1 MIDIFDISGKKIES
15 GEVLSDLLIT
25 SSCQHVEEL
34 MKSNYVQLSWNDA
47 QKYTLPVGSYIV
59 PFPNE
64 RNPYTS
70 QDARYPI
77 KYRLFEPYIAEAKHE
92 TNYVYEPQFQHPIMW
107 LSYLP
112 LMLVT
117 GNVSNWN
124 DAIKKTT
131 WGYTGTPRQIA
142 AFIVD
147 CINWL
152 SKHLP
157 AFGDVMGDGW
167 TACVDTDLAPTVT
180 VNFEST
186 SIMGGASQIASACDC
201 EFHFDY
207 AQKQFRLGIIRYGEE
222 FEMITGVNVGVASV
236 SRTKKDYHNAFLV
249 KGSTRNLSQPT
260 DGGENM
266 QVTERLTLDPT
277 KYPDSIIY
285 TDPDGKFLSRDEFL
299 ALGMPS
305 LIEELVFDDIYPK
318 LELYLYNV
326 RERKCWK
333 LDSETGNKVEDED
346 GEEDTDGKKYKT
358 YSKWYFRLAYPIYI
372 TDSDGNRMVSRW
384 VAYKLSD
391 KNIIEGQTAQITF
404 LPNYESDAKP
414 SLMLGQGDFDVV
426 YFDKQTQEKGE
437 DDINANGFTALE
449 GDYRIVFKE
458 DNNVIIPTTSK
469 GGIFPQGETT
479 PSLKGNKAT
488 LINVVVDEAYK
499 EQARLDLEMVAKRK
513 VSLLRSDLNN
523 YELSSNPV
531 YFEENN
537 PQLHLGQAVIY
548 DDGQRFNDGISY
560 RLSTHII
567 KIVTQLDYPFVKEIT
582 IGNEKVK
589 GDISTLKEQVKT
601 MVTTLS
607 GDSGGGV
614 YVIGL
619 NDFTPATDS
628 NVYSARRSRMEF
640 LSKTED
646 GTAKSTI
653 TWEKVQKFIG
663 GLLVGKYNSENG
675 GSWSLDSVGRSH
687 LVTDYMEVRM
697 KAIFEELVIKKTSAI
712 GGKEIISPAGGVK
725 IHKVEVVSVTYNAT
739 EQKAY
744 RCYFLAEQEGDAVD
758 NDFAID
764 DQVRSESFNLKS
776 GAYHKAGNHFYW
788 RLVIGRDE
796 NPVELEGIR
805 YHYIDLSDS
814 DCATDSDIPAIG
826 DTLSQCGNRSDI
838 VRQNCLI
845 FSSVDVY
852 SPSVSLYHGINSYSF
867 ANKEYV
873 EYGVNKQTDKAF
885 FNVYGDLY
893 IGDRPT
899 KENGNEGKSYIRYD
913 SAKKL
918 MEIKAKI
925 DAKSTIGDRD
935 IDAYIKENT
944 LSSDD
949 VKNLINNSEIIGSL
963 QNQID
968 GAIETWYYEGK
979 PTLENLPAQGW
990 TDDETKNKH
999 IGDLY
1004 YDKASGKGYRFLK
1017 DETGAYIWAIITDE
1031 DITKALALAGEKK
1044 RIFGVTPTPPYD
1056 VNDLWVYAVYP
1067 SDGSKYNKEIL
1078 RCVTAKSAGEKFSID
1093 DWALASDYAT
1103 NTKVA
1108 QLDYLKDA
1116 LKNDTVVD
1124 GGLILSTLIALRDK
1138 SKNIQSG
1145 INGAVQ
1151 DAKYK
1156 GGGIAAWYG
1165 GEMGDIEDKSNY
1177 PGVTNWA
1184 KSLLRFDGSGY
1195 LANGNISWE
1204 AEGKVNIKD
1213 LHALINTA
1221 DTDVLN
1227 VLASIY
1233 NMFSTRVKESETLI
1247 LPQLRFG
1254 GLFIERL
1261 RQEDLDNN
1269 DVVLTQ
1275 KELKD
1280 RFVTI
1285 DWFNKVFSVVDDK
1298 QSDLPVNGNISSGA
1312 SIHAKMGL
1320 WSDGGISALGNS
1332 ASSGGSGGGGLDA
1345 ELLWSL
1351 LGNSGTEQISKSH
1364 LADALA
1370 GYATEEWIEGK
1381 GYLTSHQDISG
1392 KADRSELSGY
1402 LPLTGG
1408 TLTGN
1413 LNLGGNTLFAGD
1425 ISVDTEGKNWNLPRK
1440 NSIKLLLCRDVPA
1453 TGSPSSYMSGVSI
1466 LTNYVGFQ
1474 LVSYGGWKD
1483 ELYFRK
1489 IEDNGVWHDWYRI
1502 YHEGFKPT
1510 KSDVGLG
1517 NVDNTADAN
1526 KSVSYA
1532 TTAGS
1537 ANAANGVV
1545 CNLLP
1550 NAGSTVKSN
1559 KDAIVQYFNKN
1570 SGLGTNV
1577 AVSSFLIRNWDNDSA
1592 TVISDSVYSF
1602 IKISGG
1608 YSTSKYAQYLLS
1620 SFGEKPVGV
1629 IGRSE
1634 NTWGKFHWIAYK
1646 EDIPTKVSQLSNDSG
1661 YITSSGSC
1669 AYASTA
1675 GIANSVAWSNVS
1687 GRPTSMPASDV
1698 YAWAK
1703 AATKP
1708 YYTYDEIKVKGLVSV
1723 ADFTRVVIA
1732 LCEVTKSQ
1740 AYTGTFSSGEILYYR
1755 SNGII
1760 PIEYARVN
1768 FIDCYNLNYDA
1779 YYSLETSTENESKDK
1794 PISSIYASA
1803 GFRKCT
1809 FVYNGKHYAGVE
1821 VYFSQA
1827 ASYYWRGYSHGHT
1840 VFGVIVEQGGT
1851 VKNEEIYNSLSYNGQ
1866 DRSGISFG
1874 NVRANSFVRKGSS
1887 DSYVLLGG
1895 GGHSLISSL
1904 SVAVATKLQTART
1917 IWGQSFDGTSDIT
1930 GPFQY
1935 ESVHISNLNE
1945 IWSTGPLWLQ
1955 NGARTTGDVIISHNN
1970 GGRVGIGTLSPRRK
1984 FHVEGTSYFTDEML
1998 LESSDFKTF
2007 RISRTN
2013 VGNASL
2019 GVNSNGLYI
2028 YSNVTG
2034 VGEGEM
2040 NFKGGVGLG
2049 IDCTPQYKLHVN
2061 GDMATTGRAIVGS
2074 IVIGDITISYD
2085 KANKGLRIAGGGL
2098 YTDSYL
2104 SSLGVDTSTALSV
2117 KKWADSI
2124 QITTESD
2131 AELATAYSIGNL
2143 YRMINS
2149 NQKSITESLNQSVS
2163 ALQGRCTSLEQRV
2176 SALEKKV
2183 NK

>member
-1 MIDIFDISGKKIES
+1 MIQIKRNNSVIFTLEDFGEGSKLSYQLMDHHYVVLKFTTEAPIYFEIGDSVDIPDFGYFELTSAYFPKQNDSDGFEYELQMDAYYMSWKNKLCKYRPQHGANETSFKLTTTVGVHMNVILSNLKALGLTYKGHEFTVDYTTYNSKAFDVQKRFLVEYNSISIIDALNTICSEDALNCEWWVDGSIIYLGFCEMR
-15 GEVLSDLLIT
+15 GQTTFEQDVNVLSMSFSESKSTYIT
-25 SSCQHVEEL
+25 RLYAFGSDRNIPKGYFTGSDADVTTDGIATDYLMLPTVSVDEDGFYAKDGYIENVNVVKNEKQAIEGVVMFEDEYPKVSCTVSEVKTYDSTVDNEDGTKTTQTFWQVTSTDSFTTSFETSWVKSKLTLGIKFTSGALTGMEFDVEFKVIDNNKYFE
-34 MKSNYVQLSWNDA
+34 VIANDT
-47 QKYTLPVGSYIV
+47 YGRTLPDGVMCPKVGDT
-59 PFPNE
+59 FFLFNW
-64 RNPYTS
+64 
-70 QDARYPI
+70 DATKI
-77 KYRLFEPYIAEAKHE
+77 
-92 TNYVYEPQFQHPIMW
+92 T
-107 LSYLP
+107 
-112 LMLVT
+112 
-117 GNVSNWN
+117 
-124 DAIKKTT
+124 
-131 WGYTGTPRQIA
+131 
-142 AFIVD
+142 
-147 CINWL
+147 
-152 SKHLP
+152 
-157 AFGDVMGDGW
+157 
-167 TACVDTDLAPTVT
+167 DTDLIPTARLSLFGRAKQYYQKT
-180 VNFEST
+180 MISNSNFT
-186 SIMGGASQIASACDC
+186 CTM
-201 EFHFDY
+201 
-207 AQKQFRLGIIRYGEE
+207 
-222 FEMITGVNVGVASV
+222 
-236 SRTKKDYHNAFLV
+236 
-249 KGSTRNLSQPT
+249 
-260 DGGENM
+260 
-266 QVTERLTLDPT
+266 
-277 KYPDSIIY
+277 
-285 TDPDGKFLSRDEFL
+285 
-299 ALGMPS
+299 
-305 LIEELVFDDIYPK
+305 
-318 LELYLYNV
+318 
-326 RERKCWK
+326 
-333 LDSETGNKVEDED
+333 D
-346 GEEDTDGKKYKT
+346 GEKFYNNGTYNYHPMGEQVKLINPMFAQVDTDGKHYRNSRIIGMEIALDIPYDHPQYIVGEKAAT
-358 YSKWYFRLAYPIYI
+358 SRLGKLEDKVESI
-372 TDSDGNRMVSRW
+372 TVNGIQIGSAGSGN
-384 VAYKLSD
+384 
-391 KNIIEGQTAQITF
+391 
-404 LPNYESDAKP
+404 
-414 SLMLGQGDFDVV
+414 
-426 YFDKQTQEKGE
+426 
-437 DDINANGFTALE
+437 
-449 GDYRIVFKE
+449 
-458 DNNVIIPTTSK
+458 
-469 GGIFPQGETT
+469 
-479 PSLKGNKAT
+479 
-488 LINVVVDEAYK
+488 
-499 EQARLDLEMVAKRK
+499 
-513 VSLLRSDLNN
+513 
-523 YELSSNPV
+523 
-531 YFEENN
+531 
-537 PQLHLGQAVIY
+537 
-548 DDGQRFNDGISY
+548 
-560 RLSTHII
+560 
-567 KIVTQLDYPFVKEIT
+567 
-582 IGNEKVK
+582 
-589 GDISTLKEQVKT
+589 
-601 MVTTLS
+601 
-607 GDSGGGV
+607 GGGV

-663 GLLVGKYNSENG
+663 GLLVGTYNSENG

-687 LVTDYMEVRM
+687 LVTDYLEVRM
-697 KAIFEELVIKKTSAI
+697 KAIFEELVIKKTSTI
-712 GGKEIISPAGGVK
+712 GGKEIISPAGGIK
-725 IHKVEVVSVTYNAT
+725 IHKTEEVSVTYNAT

-744 RCYFLAEQEGDAVD
+744 RCYFLAEQEGDVVD
-758 NDFAID
+758 NDFVVD

-788 RLVIGRDE
+788 RLVIGRNE

-814 DCATDSDIPAIG
+814 DCATGSDIPAIG

-838 VRQNCLI
+838 ERQNCLI

-885 FNVYGDLY
+885 FNVYGDMF

-913 SAKKL
+913 SAKKQ

-935 IDAYIKENT
+935 IDVYIKDNT

-949 VKNLINNSEIIGSL
+949 VKNLINSSEIIGSL

-968 GAIETWYYEGK
+968 GAIETWYYEGE

-1044 RIFGVTPTPPYD
+1044 RIFGRTPTPPYD
-1056 VNDLWVYAVYP
+1056 VDDLWVYAVYQ
-1067 SDGSKYNKEIL
+1067 SDGIKYNKDIL
-1078 RCVTAKSAGEKFSID
+1078 RCITAKSAGEKFSID
-1093 DWALASDYAT
+1093 DWALASNYAT
-1103 NTKVA
+1103 NTRVA

-1116 LKNDTVVD
+1116 LKNDTVVN

-1138 SKNIQSG
+1138 SENIQSG
-1145 INGAVQ
+1145 INGAIQ
-1151 DAKYK
+1151 NTTEYK

-1195 LANGNISWE
+1195 LANGNISWGS
-1204 AEGKVNIKD
+1204 EGQVSIKD
-1213 LHALINTA
+1213 LSALINT
-1221 DTDVLN
+1221 DKTDILN
-1227 VLASIY
+1227 VLSSISS
-1233 NMFSTRVKESETLI
+1233 MFSTRVKESEVLI

-1254 GLFIERL
+1254 ELFINRL
-1261 RQEDLDNN
+1261 NTADTNLNNN

-1275 KELKD
+1275 GELKD

-1298 QSDLPVNGNISSGA
+1298 KSDLPVNGNISAGA
-1312 SIHAKMGL
+1312 SIHAKMSL

-1332 ASSGGSGGGGLDA
+1332 DTTGGGGGGLMGSIVPYA
-1345 ELLWSL
+1345 KAIALTVQNEGSEIASAWSVKML
-1351 LGNSGTEQISKSH
+1351 YDKIETIDVSGQLTS
-1364 LADALA
+1364 
-1370 GYATEEWIEGK
+1370 
-1381 GYLTSHQDISG
+1381 YLTKQEAQTLYQPVGNYLTAHQDISG
-1392 KADRSELSGY
+1392 KADRSELLGY

-1425 ISVDTEGKNWNLPRK
+1425 ISIDAEGGNWNFSK
-1440 NSIKLLLCRDVPA
+1440 GNKIKLLSWNGSTET
-1453 TGSPSSYMSGVSI
+1453 TGAPGRWYSGVSFM
-1466 LTNYVGFQ
+1466 THYVGFQ
-1474 LVSYGGWKD
+1474 LLSYGGD
-1483 ELYFRK
+1483 NETLLFRK
-1489 IEDNGVWHDWYRI
+1489 MQDNGVWHSWYYI
-1502 YHEGFKPT
+1502 YHQGFKPT

-1526 KSVSYA
+1526 KSVLYA

-1545 CNLLP
+1545 CNLLH

-1559 KDAIVQYFNKN
+1559 KDAIVQYFNNN

-1620 SFGEKPVGV
+1620 SYGEKPVGV

-1675 GIANSVAWSNVS
+1675 GIANSVAWVNVS

-1703 AATKP
+1703 AAAKP
-1708 YYTYDEIKVKGLVSV
+1708 NYTYDEIKVKSLVNV

-1732 LCEVTKSQ
+1732 LCEVKKSQ
-1740 AYTGTFSSGEILYYR
+1740 AYTCTFSSGEILYYR
-1755 SNGII
+1755 TNGVI

-1768 FIDCYNLNYDA
+1768 FIDSYFLNYDA
-1779 YYSLETSTENESKDK
+1779 KYSLETSTENESKDK

-1840 VFGVIVEQGGT
+1840 VFGVIVEQNNT
-1851 VKNEEIYNSLSYNGQ
+1851 VKNEEIYNSLSYDGQ

-1874 NVRANSFVRKGSS
+1874 NVRANSFAKKDSS

-1895 GGHSLISSL
+1895 GGHALISSL
-1904 SVAVATKLQTART
+1904 SVATAAKLQTART
-1917 IWGQSFDGTSDIT
+1917 IWGQRFDGTSNVSGTIT
-1930 GPFQY
+1930 GATTITASGRVTASEFKGNFVSDGTVFY
-1935 ESVHISNLNE
+1935 FGNSANVIGNGTDAVLYAYGGNNLLFY
-1945 IWSTGPLWLQ
+1945 T
-1955 NGARTTGDVIISHNN
+1955 NGTNRMVIE
-1970 GGRVGIGTLSPRRK
+1970 GGGNVGIGTTSPT
-1984 FHVEGTSYFTDEML
+1984 H
-1998 LESSDFKTF
+1998 
-2007 RISRTN
+2007 
-2013 VGNASL
+2013 
-2019 GVNSNGLYI
+2019 
-2028 YSNVTG
+2028 
-2034 VGEGEM
+2034 
-2040 NFKGGVGLG
+2040 
-2049 IDCTPQYKLHVN
+2049 KLHVN
-2061 GDMATTGRAIVGS
+2061 GDMATTGRAIVDS
-2074 IVIGDITISYD
+2074 LQIGNITIIYD
-2085 KANKGLRIAGGGL
+2085 AANKGLRIAGGGL

-2104 SSLGVDTSTALSV
+2104 SSLGVDASTALSV
-2117 KKWADSI
+2117 KKYADSI

-2131 AELATAYSIGNL
+2131 SELATAYSIGNL
-2143 YRMINS
+2143 YRLINS
-2149 NQKSITESLNQSVS
+2149 NQKTITQSLNQSVG

-2176 SALEKKV
+2176 SALENKV

>member
-1 MIDIFDISGKKIES
+1 MIDIFDISGQKIEG
-15 GEVLSDLLIT
+15 GEVLNDLLIT

-59 PFPNE
+59 PFPDE
-64 RNPYTS
+64 HNPYTS
-70 QDARYPI
+70 QDTRYPI
-77 KYRLFEPYIAEAKHE
+77 KYRLFEPYIPEAKHE

-112 LMLVT
+112 LMLIS
-117 GNVSNWN
+117 GNISDWN

-152 SKHLP
+152 SKHVP

-372 TDSDGNRMVSRW
+372 TDSDGNRTVSRW

-607 GDSGGGV
+607 GDSGSGV

-687 LVTDYMEVRM
+687 LVTDYLEVRM

-776 GAYHKAGNHFYW
+776 GTYHKAGNHFYW

-814 DCATDSDIPAIG
+814 DCANGSDIPAIG

-838 VRQNCLI
+838 ERQNCLI

-935 IDAYIKENT
+935 IDAYIRDNT

-990 TDDETKNKH
+990 TDDDTKNKH

-1004 YDKASGKGYRFLK
+1004 YDKASGKAYRFLK
-1017 DETGAYIWAIITDE
+1017 DATGTYMWVLITDE

-1044 RIFGVTPTPPYD
+1044 RIFGKTPTPPYD

-1078 RCVTAKSAGEKFSID
+1078 RCVTAKSVGENFSID

-1116 LKNDTVVD
+1116 LKNDTAIN

-1165 GEMGDIEDKSNY
+1165 GEMADIEDKDNY
-1177 PGVTNWA
+1177 PNVTNWA

-1195 LANGNISWE
+1195 LANGNISWGST
-1204 AEGKVNIKD
+1204 GKVSIKD
-1213 LHALINTA
+1213 LSALINT
-1221 DTDVLN
+1221 DKTDILN
-1227 VLASIY
+1227 VLSSISS
-1233 NMFSTRVKESETLI
+1233 MFSTRVKESEVLI

-1254 GLFIERL
+1254 ELFIERL

-1298 QSDLPVNGNISSGA
+1298 KSDLPVNGNISSGA
-1312 SIHAKMGL
+1312 SIHAKMSL
-1320 WSDGGISALGNS
+1320 YSDGGVSALGNS
-1332 ASSGGSGGGGLDA
+1332 DVAGGGGGGLMGTIVPYA
-1345 ELLWSL
+1345 KAIALTTQNEGEEIASAWSVKML
-1351 LGNSGTEQISKSH
+1351 YDKIETIDVSGQLTS
-1364 LADALA
+1364 
-1370 GYATEEWIEGK
+1370 
-1381 GYLTSHQDISG
+1381 YLTKQE
-1392 KADRSELSGY
+1392 ARTLY

-1408 TLTGN
+1408 TLSGN
-1413 LNLGGNTLFAGD
+1413 LNLGSNTLFAGD
-1425 ISVDTEGKNWNLPRK
+1425 ISIDAEEKNWNLPRK

-1489 IEDNGVWHDWYRI
+1489 IEDNGVWHNWYRI

-1559 KDAIVQYFNKN
+1559 KDAIVQYFNNN
-1570 SGLGTNV
+1570 SGLGANV
-1577 AVSSFLIRNWDNDSA
+1577 FVSSFTIRNWDDDSA

-1620 SFGEKPVGV
+1620 SYGEHPVGV

-1634 NTWGKFHWIAYK
+1634 NTWGKFHWIAYR

-1708 YYTYDEIKVKGLVSV
+1708 YYTYDEIKVKSLANV

-1755 SNGII
+1755 SNGVI

-1768 FIDCYNLNYDA
+1768 FIDSYRLNYDA

-1794 PISSIYASA
+1794 PISNSYDSA

-1840 VFGVIVEQGGT
+1840 VFGVIVEQNKAI
-1851 VKNEEIYNSLSYNGQ
+1851 KNEEIYNSLSYDGQ
-1866 DRSGISFG
+1866 NRSGISFG
-1874 NVRANSFVRKGSS
+1874 DVRADSFVKKGSS
-1887 DSYVLLGG
+1887 GSYVLLGNG
-1895 GGHSLISSL
+1895 SHALISSL
-1904 SVAVATKLQTART
+1904 SVATAAKLQTART
-1917 IWGQSFDGTSDIT
+1917 IWGQSFDGTSNIT

-1935 ESVHISNLNE
+1935 ESIRISNLNE

-1955 NGARTTGDVIISHNN
+1955 NGARTTGDVVIAHNN
-1970 GGRVGIGTLSPRRK
+1970 GGRVGIGTNSP
-1984 FHVEGTSYFTDEML
+1984 
-1998 LESSDFKTF
+1998 
-2007 RISRTN
+2007 
-2013 VGNASL
+2013 A
-2019 GVNSNGLYI
+2019 
-2028 YSNVTG
+2028 
-2034 VGEGEM
+2034 
-2040 NFKGGVGLG
+2040 
-2049 IDCTPQYKLHVN
+2049 YKLHIK
-2061 GDMATTGRAIVGS
+2061 GDMATTGRAIVDS
-2074 IVIGDITISYD
+2074 LQIGNITISYD
-2085 KANKGLRIAGGGL
+2085 AANNGLRIAGGGL

-2104 SSLGVDTSTALSV
+2104 SSLGVDASTALSV

-2143 YRMINS
+2143 YRLINS
-2149 NQKSITESLNQSVS
+2149 NQKTITESLNQSVS
-2163 ALQGRCTSLEQRV
+2163 ALQGRCTSLENRV
-2176 SALEKKV
+2176 TALENKV

>member
-1 MIDIFDISGKKIES
+1 MIQIKRNNSVIF
-15 GEVLSDLLIT
+15 
-25 SSCQHVEEL
+25 
-34 MKSNYVQLSWNDA
+34 
-47 QKYTLPVGSYIV
+47 TLEDFGDGS
-59 PFPNE
+59 
-64 RNPYTS
+64 
-70 QDARYPI
+70 
-77 KYRLFEPYIAEAKHE
+77 K
-92 TNYVYEPQFQHPIMW
+92 
-107 LSYLP
+107 LSYQ
-112 LMLVT
+112 LMDHHYVIL
-117 GNVSNWN
+117 
-124 DAIKKTT
+124 KFTT
-131 WGYTGTPRQIA
+131 
-142 AFIVD
+142 
-147 CINWL
+147 
-152 SKHLP
+152 
-157 AFGDVMGDGW
+157 
-167 TACVDTDLAPTVT
+167 
-180 VNFEST
+180 
-186 SIMGGASQIASACDC
+186 
-201 EFHFDY
+201 
-207 AQKQFRLGIIRYGEE
+207 
-222 FEMITGVNVGVASV
+222 
-236 SRTKKDYHNAFLV
+236 
-249 KGSTRNLSQPT
+249 
-260 DGGENM
+260 
-266 QVTERLTLDPT
+266 
-277 KYPDSIIY
+277 
-285 TDPDGKFLSRDEFL
+285 
-299 ALGMPS
+299 
-305 LIEELVFDDIYPK
+305 
-318 LELYLYNV
+318 
-326 RERKCWK
+326 
-333 LDSETGNKVEDED
+333 
-346 GEEDTDGKKYKT
+346 
-358 YSKWYFRLAYPIYI
+358 
-372 TDSDGNRMVSRW
+372 
-384 VAYKLSD
+384 
-391 KNIIEGQTAQITF
+391 
-404 LPNYESDAKP
+404 
-414 SLMLGQGDFDVV
+414 
-426 YFDKQTQEKGE
+426 
-437 DDINANGFTALE
+437 
-449 GDYRIVFKE
+449 
-458 DNNVIIPTTSK
+458 
-469 GGIFPQGETT
+469 
-479 PSLKGNKAT
+479 AT
-488 LINVVVDEAYK
+488 
-499 EQARLDLEMVAKRK
+499 
-513 VSLLRSDLNN
+513 
-523 YELSSNPV
+523 PV
-531 YFEENN
+531 YFEIGDSVDIPDFGYFELTSAYFPKQNDSDGFEYELQMDAYYMSWKNKLCKYRPQHGANETSFKLTTTVGVHMNVVLSNLKALGLTYKGHEFTVDYTTYNSKAFDVQKRFLVEYNSISIIDALNTICSEDALNCEWWVDGSIIYLGFCEMRGQTTFEQDVNVLSMSFSESKSTYITRLYAFGSDRNIPKWYFTGSDADVTTDGIATDYLMLPNKEVDSDGFYAKDGYIENVN
-537 PQLHLGQAVIY
+537 VVKNEKQAIEGVVMFEDEYPKVSCTVSEVKTYDSTVDNEDGTKTTQTFWQVTSTDAFTTGFETSWVKSNLTLGIKFTSGALTGMEFDVEFKVIDKKKY
-548 DDGQRFNDGISY
+548 YEVIANDTYGRTLPDSVMCPKVGDTFFLFNWDATKITDTDLIPTARLSLFDRAKQYYQKTMISNSNFTCTMDGEKFYNDGTY
-560 RLSTHII
+560 NYH
-567 KIVTQLDYPFVKEIT
+567 PM
-582 IGNEKVK
+582 G
-589 GDISTLKEQVKT
+589 EQVKLINP
-601 MVTTLS
+601 MFAQV
-607 GDSGGGV
+607 DSDGKHYRNSRIIGMEIALDIPYDHPQYIVGEKAATSRLGKLEDKVDSITVNGIQIGSTGNGNGGGV
-614 YVIGL
+614 YIIGL
-619 NDFTPATDS
+619 NDFTPASDS
-628 NVYSARRSRMEF
+628 NVYSARRSKMEF
-640 LSKTED
+640 MSRLND
-646 GTAKSTI
+646 DTAQNTI

-687 LVTDYMEVRM
+687 LVTDYLEVRM

-814 DCATDSDIPAIG
+814 DCATGSDIPTIG

-838 VRQNCLI
+838 ERQNCLI
-845 FSSVDVY
+845 FSAVDVY

-899 KENGNEGKSYIRYD
+899 KENDNEGKSYIRYD

-935 IDAYIKENT
+935 IDKYIKDNT

-990 TDDETKNKH
+990 TDDDTKNKH

-1004 YDKASGKGYRFLK
+1004 YDKASGKAYRFLK
-1017 DETGAYIWAIITDE
+1017 DATGTYIWAIITDE
-1031 DITKALALAGEKK
+1031 DITKALALVGEKK
-1044 RIFGVTPTPPYD
+1044 RIFDKTPTPPYD
-1056 VNDLWVYAVYP
+1056 VNDMWVYAVYP

-1078 RCVTAKSAGEKFSID
+1078 RCVTAKSAGEMFSID

-1195 LANGNISWE
+1195 LANGNISWGST
-1204 AEGKVNIKD
+1204 GKVSIKD
-1213 LHALINTA
+1213 LSALINT
-1221 DTDVLN
+1221 DKTDILN
-1227 VLASIY
+1227 VLSSISS
-1233 NMFSTRVKESETLI
+1233 MFSTRVKESEVLI

-1254 GLFIERL
+1254 ELFINRL
-1261 RQEDLDNN
+1261 NTADTNLNNN

-1275 KELKD
+1275 GELKD

-1312 SIHAKMGL
+1312 TIRAKMSL

-1332 ASSGGSGGGGLDA
+1332 ASSGGSGGSGGGGLDE

-1370 GYATEEWIEGK
+1370 GYATEEWVEGK
-1381 GYLTSHQDISG
+1381 GYLTAHQDISG
-1392 KADRSELSGY
+1392 KADRSELSQY

-1425 ISVDTEGKNWNLPRK
+1425 ISVDTEEKNWNLPRK

-1489 IEDNGVWHDWYRI
+1489 IEDNGVWHNWYRI

-1559 KDAIVQYFNKN
+1559 KDAIVQYFNNN
-1570 SGLGTNV
+1570 SGLGANV

-1675 GIANSVAWSNVS
+1675 GIANSVAWSDVS

-1708 YYTYDEIKVKGLVSV
+1708 NYTYDEIKVKGLANVV
-1723 ADFTRVVIA
+1723 DFTRVVIA

-1755 SNGII
+1755 SNGVI

-1768 FIDCYNLNYDA
+1768 FIDSYSLNYDA
-1779 YYSLETSTENESKDK
+1779 YYSLETSAENESKDK
-1794 PISSIYASA
+1794 PISGLFDLL

-1821 VYFSQA
+1821 AYFSQA

-1840 VFGVIVEQGGT
+1840 VFGVIVEQNNT
-1851 VKNEEIYNSLSYNGQ
+1851 IKNEEIYNSLSYDGQ
-1866 DRSGISFG
+1866 NRSGILFG
-1874 NVRANSFVRKGSS
+1874 NVRADSFVKKGSS
-1887 DSYVLLGG
+1887 GSYVLLGG
-1895 GGHSLISSL
+1895 GGHALISSL
-1904 SVAVATKLQTART
+1904 SVATAAKLQTART
-1917 IWGQSFDGTSDIT
+1917 IWGQRFDGTSNVD
-1930 GPFQY
+1930 G
-1935 ESVHISNLNE
+1935 NLSCNGQG
-1945 IWSTGPLWLQ
+1945 SFNSLQ
-1955 NGARTTGDVIISHNN
+1955 
-1970 GGRVGIGTLSPRRK
+1970 IG
-1984 FHVEGTSYFTDEML
+1984 
-1998 LESSDFKTF
+1998 
-2007 RISRTN
+2007 N
-2013 VGNASL
+2013 
-2019 GVNSNGLYI
+2019 
-2028 YSNVTG
+2028 
-2034 VGEGEM
+2034 
-2040 NFKGGVGLG
+2040 
-2049 IDCTPQYKLHVN
+2049 
-2061 GDMATTGRAIVGS
+2061 
-2074 IVIGDITISYD
+2074 ITISYD
-2085 KANKGLRIAGGGL
+2085 EANKGLRIAGGGL

-2104 SSLGVDTSTALSV
+2104 SSLGVDASTALSV

-2124 QITTESD
+2124 DLTEESD

-2143 YRMINS
+2143 YRLINS
-2149 NQKSITESLNQSVS
+2149 NQKSITQSLNQSVS

>member
-1 MIDIFDISGKKIES
+1 MIQIKRNNSVIFTLEDF
-15 GEVLSDLLIT
+15 GE
-25 SSCQHVEEL
+25 
-34 MKSNYVQLSWNDA
+34 
-47 QKYTLPVGSYIV
+47 GS
-59 PFPNE
+59 
-64 RNPYTS
+64 
-70 QDARYPI
+70 
-77 KYRLFEPYIAEAKHE
+77 K
-92 TNYVYEPQFQHPIMW
+92 
-107 LSYLP
+107 LSYQ
-112 LMLVT
+112 LMDHHYVIL
-117 GNVSNWN
+117 
-124 DAIKKTT
+124 KFTT
-131 WGYTGTPRQIA
+131 
-142 AFIVD
+142 
-147 CINWL
+147 
-152 SKHLP
+152 
-157 AFGDVMGDGW
+157 
-167 TACVDTDLAPTVT
+167 
-180 VNFEST
+180 
-186 SIMGGASQIASACDC
+186 
-201 EFHFDY
+201 
-207 AQKQFRLGIIRYGEE
+207 
-222 FEMITGVNVGVASV
+222 
-236 SRTKKDYHNAFLV
+236 
-249 KGSTRNLSQPT
+249 
-260 DGGENM
+260 
-266 QVTERLTLDPT
+266 
-277 KYPDSIIY
+277 
-285 TDPDGKFLSRDEFL
+285 
-299 ALGMPS
+299 
-305 LIEELVFDDIYPK
+305 
-318 LELYLYNV
+318 
-326 RERKCWK
+326 
-333 LDSETGNKVEDED
+333 
-346 GEEDTDGKKYKT
+346 
-358 YSKWYFRLAYPIYI
+358 
-372 TDSDGNRMVSRW
+372 
-384 VAYKLSD
+384 
-391 KNIIEGQTAQITF
+391 
-404 LPNYESDAKP
+404 
-414 SLMLGQGDFDVV
+414 
-426 YFDKQTQEKGE
+426 
-437 DDINANGFTALE
+437 
-449 GDYRIVFKE
+449 
-458 DNNVIIPTTSK
+458 
-469 GGIFPQGETT
+469 
-479 PSLKGNKAT
+479 AT
-488 LINVVVDEAYK
+488 
-499 EQARLDLEMVAKRK
+499 
-513 VSLLRSDLNN
+513 
-523 YELSSNPV
+523 PV
-531 YFEENN
+531 YFEIGDSVDIPDFGYFELTSAYFPKQNDSDGFEYELQMDAYYMSWKN
-537 PQLHLGQAVIY
+537 KLCKYRPQHGANETSFKLTTTVGVHMNVVLSNLKALGLTYKGHEFTVDYTTYNSKAFDVQKRFLVEYNSISIIDALNTICSEDALNCEWWVDGSIIYLGFCEMRGQATFEQDVNVLSMSFSESKSTYITRLYAFGSDRNIPKGYFTGSDADVTTDGIATDYLMLPNKEVDSDGFYAKDGYIENVNVVKNEKQAIEGVVMFEDEYPKVSCTVSEVKTYDSTVDNEDGTKTTQTFWQVTSTDAFTTGFETSWVKSNLTLGIKFTSGALTGMEFDVEFKVIDKKKY
-548 DDGQRFNDGISY
+548 YEVIANDTYGRTLPDSVMCPKVGDTFFLFNWDATKITDTDLIPTARLSLFGRAKQYYQKTMISNSNFTCTMDGEKFYNDGTY
-560 RLSTHII
+560 NYH
-567 KIVTQLDYPFVKEIT
+567 PM
-582 IGNEKVK
+582 G
-589 GDISTLKEQVKT
+589 EQVKLINP
-601 MVTTLS
+601 MFAQV
-607 GDSGGGV
+607 DSDGKHYRNSRIIGMEIALDIPYDHPQYIVGEKAATSRLGKLEDKVDSITVNGIQIGSTGNGNGGGV
-614 YVIGL
+614 YIIGL
-619 NDFTPATDS
+619 NDFTPASDS
-628 NVYSARRSRMEF
+628 NVYSARRSKMEF
-640 LSKTED
+640 MSRLND
-646 GTAKSTI
+646 DTAQNTI
-653 TWEKVQKFIG
+653 TWEKVQKFIS
-663 GLLVGKYNSENG
+663 GLLVGTYNSENG

-687 LVTDYMEVRM
+687 LVTDYLEVRM
-697 KAIFEELVIKKTSAI
+697 KAIFEELVIKKTSTI
-712 GGKEIISPAGGVK
+712 GGKEIISPAGGIK
-725 IHKVEVVSVTYNAT
+725 IHKMEEVSVTYNTT

-788 RLVIGRDE
+788 RLIIGRDE

-838 VRQNCLI
+838 ARQNCLI

-899 KENGNEGKSYIRYD
+899 KENGNEGASYIKFD
-913 SAKKL
+913 SAKKQ

-935 IDAYIKENT
+935 IDVYIKENT

-968 GAIETWYYEGK
+968 GAIETWYYDGK

-1017 DETGAYIWAIITDE
+1017 DATGTYIWVLITDE

-1044 RIFGVTPTPPYD
+1044 RIFGRTPIPPYD
-1056 VNDLWVYAVYP
+1056 VDDLWVYAVYP

-1078 RCVTAKSAGEKFSID
+1078 RCITAKSAGEKFSID

-1138 SKNIQSG
+1138 NKNIQSG

-1151 DAKYK
+1151 DTKYK

-1165 GEMGDIEDKSNY
+1165 GEMADIEDKDNY
-1177 PGVTNWA
+1177 PNVTNWA

-1204 AEGKVNIKD
+1204 TEGKVNIKD

-1332 ASSGGSGGGGLDA
+1332 VSSGGTGGGGLD
-1345 ELLWSL
+1345 EDMLWSV
-1351 LGNSGTEQISKSH
+1351 LGNSGTEQINKSH
-1364 LADALA
+1364 LTEAMA

-1413 LNLGGNTLFAGD
+1413 LNLGGNTLFAEA
-1425 ISVDTEGKNWNLPRK
+1425 ISLNAEVKNWNFNTREGKIRLLSV
-1440 NSIKLLLCRDVPA
+1440 NSSNTP
-1453 TGSPSSYMSGVSI
+1453 TGAPGAYYSGLSVITS
-1466 LTNYVGFQ
+1466 YVGFQ
-1474 LVSYGGWKD
+1474 FAVYGGWKD

-1489 IEDNGVWHDWYRI
+1489 IEDNGVWHNWYRI
-1502 YHEGFKPT
+1502 YNEGFKPT

-1526 KSVSYA
+1526 KSVLYA

-1559 KDAIVQYFNKN
+1559 KDAIVQYFNNN
-1570 SGLGTNV
+1570 SGLGANV

-1708 YYTYDEIKVKGLVSV
+1708 NYTYDEIKVNSLVNV

-1755 SNGII
+1755 SNGVI

-1768 FIDCYNLNYDA
+1768 FIDSHRLNYDA

-1794 PISSIYASA
+1794 PISDLFDLL

-1821 VYFSQA
+1821 AYFSQA

-1840 VFGVIVEQGGT
+1840 VFGVIVEQNKAI
-1851 VKNEEIYNSLSYNGQ
+1851 KNEEIYNSLSYDGQ
-1866 DRSGISFG
+1866 NRSGISFG
-1874 NVRANSFVRKGSS
+1874 NVRANSFAKKDSS

-1895 GGHSLISSL
+1895 GGHALISSL
-1904 SVAVATKLQTART
+1904 SVATAAKLQTART
-1917 IWGQSFDGTSDIT
+1917 IWGQRFDGTSNVD
-1930 GPFQY
+1930 G
-1935 ESVHISNLNE
+1935 NLSCNGQG
-1945 IWSTGPLWLQ
+1945 SFSSLQ
-1955 NGARTTGDVIISHNN
+1955 
-1970 GGRVGIGTLSPRRK
+1970 IG
-1984 FHVEGTSYFTDEML
+1984 
-1998 LESSDFKTF
+1998 
-2007 RISRTN
+2007 N
-2013 VGNASL
+2013 
-2019 GVNSNGLYI
+2019 
-2028 YSNVTG
+2028 
-2034 VGEGEM
+2034 
-2040 NFKGGVGLG
+2040 
-2049 IDCTPQYKLHVN
+2049 
-2061 GDMATTGRAIVGS
+2061 
-2074 IVIGDITISYD
+2074 ITIIYD
-2085 KANKGLRIAGGGL
+2085 EANKGLRIAGGGL

-2104 SSLGVDTSTALSV
+2104 SSLGVDASTALSV

-2124 QITTESD
+2124 NLTEESD

-2143 YRMINS
+2143 YRLINS
-2149 NQKSITESLNQSVS
+2149 NQTSIQELLNQSVS

-2176 SALEKKV
+2176 SALENKV

>member
-1 MIDIFDISGKKIES
+1 MAQLTQATPRNYWISPNALFIQLNAMGTPDYIQASCTSGAQILVYVKDIIPYDAGHNYQRWPLQASPTVFNSHTEKYVYVAVPRSDSSQKEAVVVFPSEEIDIYGKNEKEEQIGDEKYYYIFLQ
-15 GEVLSDLLIT
+15 GIIT
-25 SSCQHVEEL
+25 SSGDNGTTPRDWKENCRIATGYLSSDEAISAGPDDSEWFSFSPVDNFTTFLKDLTMKAGTKFRELFAKAVTIVSGGSITFEGQHT
-34 MKSNYVQLSWNDA
+34 SLSGVADETTA
-47 QKYTLPVGSYIV
+47 
-59 PFPNE
+59 
-64 RNPYTS
+64 
-70 QDARYPI
+70 
-77 KYRLFEPYIAEAKHE
+77 AEAVDRIVTPKYMDDHA
-92 TNYVYEPQFQHPIMW
+92 
-107 LSYLP
+107 LSS
-112 LMLVT
+112 VH
-117 GNVSNWN
+117 
-124 DAIKKTT
+124 D
-131 WGYTGTPRQIA
+131 
-142 AFIVD
+142 
-147 CINWL
+147 
-152 SKHLP
+152 
-157 AFGDVMGDGW
+157 DVANG
-167 TACVDTDLAPTVT
+167 L
-180 VNFEST
+180 
-186 SIMGGASQIASACDC
+186 
-201 EFHFDY
+201 
-207 AQKQFRLGIIRYGEE
+207 
-222 FEMITGVNVGVASV
+222 
-236 SRTKKDYHNAFLV
+236 
-249 KGSTRNLSQPT
+249 
-260 DGGENM
+260 
-266 QVTERLTLDPT
+266 
-277 KYPDSIIY
+277 
-285 TDPDGKFLSRDEFL
+285 
-299 ALGMPS
+299 
-305 LIEELVFDDIYPK
+305 
-318 LELYLYNV
+318 
-326 RERKCWK
+326 
-333 LDSETGNKVEDED
+333 
-346 GEEDTDGKKYKT
+346 
-358 YSKWYFRLAYPIYI
+358 
-372 TDSDGNRMVSRW
+372 
-384 VAYKLSD
+384 
-391 KNIIEGQTAQITF
+391 ITF
-404 LPNYESDAKP
+404 LQGLQVGSSFA
-414 SLMLGQGDFDVV
+414 SGLLG
-426 YFDKQTQEKGE
+426 T
-437 DDINANGFTALE
+437 
-449 GDYRIVFKE
+449 
-458 DNNVIIPTTSK
+458 
-469 GGIFPQGETT
+469 
-479 PSLKGNKAT
+479 
-488 LINVVVDEAYK
+488 
-499 EQARLDLEMVAKRK
+499 
-513 VSLLRSDLNN
+513 
-523 YELSSNPV
+523 
-531 YFEENN
+531 
-537 PQLHLGQAVIY
+537 
-548 DDGQRFNDGISY
+548 
-560 RLSTHII
+560 
-567 KIVTQLDYPFVKEIT
+567 
-582 IGNEKVK
+582 
-589 GDISTLKEQVKT
+589 
-601 MVTTLS
+601 
-607 GDSGGGV
+607 GGV
-614 YVIGL
+614 FRKDADGKTYIEVDKI
-619 NDFTPATDS
+619 
-628 NVYSARRSRMEF
+628 YAR
-640 LSKTED
+640 
-646 GTAKSTI
+646 
-653 TWEKVQKFIG
+653 V
-663 GLLVGKYNSENG
+663 
-675 GSWSLDSVGRSH
+675 
-687 LVTDYMEVRM
+687 
-697 KAIFEELVIKKTSAI
+697 KAIFDNVEIRNFQHTSGNRI
-712 GGKEIISPAGGVK
+712 
-725 IHKVEVVSVTYNAT
+725 VSVAGMTIVRVENVDANGNVIADKDNMGAVAT
-739 EQKAY
+739 AY
-744 RCYFLAEQEGDAVD
+744 RCYFRGKDGDNLRT
-758 NDFAID
+758 NDFVVGDLAFCSKTNVD
-764 DQVRSESFNLKS
+764 ENLTHKRYWRAVVRKS
-776 GAYHKAGNHFYW
+776 NEVDINGNHW
-788 RLVIGRDE
+788 
-796 NPVELEGIR
+796 
-805 YHYIDLSDS
+805 IDLSVD
-814 DCATDSDIPAIG
+814 DCEKDSDIPSVG
-826 DTLSQCGNRSDI
+826 DDVSQLGNKTKI
-838 VRQNCLI
+838 ERQGVIIEMSSGEEAPCYQI
-845 FSSVDVY
+845 FQ
-852 SPSVSLYHGINSYSF
+852 GINDY
-867 ANKEYV
+867 
-873 EYGVNKQTDKAF
+873 TLDKKCMIDLGYNSATGRAKM
-885 FNVYGDLY
+885 NVYGDAY
-893 IGDRPT
+893 IGDID
-899 KENGNEGKSYIRYD
+899 GNSFLRYD
-913 SAKKL
+913 SLGKTL
-918 MEIKAKI
+918 EIKAKI

-968 GAIETWYYEGK
+968 GAIETWYYDGK

-990 TDDETKNKH
+990 TDDDTKNKH

-1004 YDKASGKGYRFLK
+1004 YDKVSGKGYRFLK
-1017 DETGAYIWAIITDE
+1017 DATGTYMWVIITDE

-1044 RIFGVTPTPPYD
+1044 RIFGRTPIPPYD
-1056 VNDLWVYAVYP
+1056 VDDLWVYAVYP

-1165 GEMGDIEDKSNY
+1165 GEMGDLEDKSNY

-1195 LANGNISWE
+1195 LANGNVSWGPT
-1204 AEGKVNIKD
+1204 GKVSIKD
-1213 LHALINTA
+1213 LFALINT
-1221 DTDVLN
+1221 DKTDILN
-1227 VLASIY
+1227 VLSSISS
-1233 NMFSTRVKESETLI
+1233 MFSTRVKESEVLI

-1254 GLFIERL
+1254 ELFINRL
-1261 RQEDLDNN
+1261 NTADTNLNNN

-1275 KELKD
+1275 GELKD

-1298 QSDLPVNGNISSGA
+1298 QSNLPVNGNISSGA

-1332 ASSGGSGGGGLDA
+1332 ASSGGSGGGGGLDE

-1364 LADALA
+1364 LTEALA
-1370 GYATEEWIEGK
+1370 GYATEEWVEGK

-1392 KADRSELSGY
+1392 KADRSELLGY

-1413 LNLGGNTLFAGD
+1413 LNLGGNTLFAEA
-1425 ISVDTEGKNWNLPRK
+1425 ISLNAEVKNWNFNTREGKIRLLSV
-1440 NSIKLLLCRDVPA
+1440 NSSNTP
-1453 TGSPSSYMSGVSI
+1453 TGAPGAYYSGLSVITS
-1466 LTNYVGFQ
+1466 YVGFQ
-1474 LVSYGGWKD
+1474 FAVYGDWKD

-1489 IEDNGVWHDWYRI
+1489 IQDNNTWHDWYKI

-1526 KSVSYA
+1526 KSVLYA

-1559 KDAIVQYFNKN
+1559 KDAIVQYFNNN

-1592 TVISDSVYSF
+1592 TVISDTVYSF

-1608 YSTSKYAQYLLS
+1608 YSTSKHAQYLLS
-1620 SFGEKPVGV
+1620 SYGEKPVGV

-1675 GIANSVAWSNVS
+1675 GIANSVAWGNVS

-2117 KKWADSI
+2117 KTWADSI
-2124 QITTESD
+2124 NLTEESD

-2149 NQKSITESLNQSVS
+2149 NQKSIQKLLNQSVS
-2163 ALQGRCTSLEQRV
+2163 ALQGRCTSLENRV
-2176 SALEKKV
+2176 LALENKV